1 MKNNSYLEDIDLE
14 HVENA
19 RKENKLNKS
28 ASDEI
33 KRWLTDSRFLKYK
46 KNIKNLIQEN
56 KWNILMDS
64 FYAYVIFG
72 TGGIRGTMG
81 PGTNRINDYTI
92 GLASQSFAN
101 YLLKNKKN
109 LVSRGVVIA
118 YDTRNNSK
126 DFAQVTASVLAANGI
141 PAMLFSY
148 YRPTP
153 ELSFAVRE
161 LKAAGGIVVTASHN
175 PPQFNG
181 YKLYREDGVQV
192 LPEEAT
198 KIEKEFK
205 EIKNINNMPFDDG
218 IKKGIIKYIPDEID
232 NKFLQQAKKISL
244 FGERNVKIV
253 YSPLHGV
260 GSQSVLPVLEAV
272 GFKNIELVKEQ
283 MSIDG
288 NFPTVPNHF
297 PQPEFPIVYD
307 KAIEVAKRTKAD
319 LILLSDP
326 DADRLGMAIP
336 DDNGGWLPLN
346 GNQGAILMLY
356 FILKTLKEKRKL
368 PPRSVVIKTSV
379 TTELYRDIAEG
390 YGVEVIGDLLV
401 GFKFIGDRI
410 EKLPPEK
417 TFIFAAEESIG
428 YLYGNSYRD
437 KGSENAAVIAS
448 EMIAYCK
455 NIATTPLK
463 LLNNIYEQYGYYS
476 ERLYYELIEGI
487 GAFDQMTEAMKIIR
501 KKLPI
506 EISGEKVIKVIDRLT
521 GEVADPVTGKVL
533 EIRNW
538 DKGDMLTFVFSPDER
553 TVIHLRPSGTEPKVK
568 YYTNVKGNLKK
579 ISKQEI
585 DVRAKKLEK
594 GIVSIFSKIVKGINI
609 DVWNE

>member
-1 MKNNSYLEDIDLE
+1 MENNDYLDLI
-14 HVENA
+14 NIA
-19 RKENKLNKS
+19 IKENKINKT
-28 ASDEI
+28 AANEL
-33 KRWLTDSRFLKYK
+33 KKWLTDSQFVKYQEELKK
-46 KNIKNLIQEN
+46 AISEN
-56 KWNILMDS
+56 KWDVLMDS
-64 FYAYVIFG
+64 FYTMVIFG
-72 TGGIRGTMG
+72 TGGIRGVMG
-81 PGTNRINDYTI
+81 AGINRINDYTI
-92 GLASQSFAN
+92 GLASQSLAN
-101 YLLKNKKN
+101 YLLKYKKDYANK
-109 LVSRGVVIA
+109 GIVIA

-126 DFAQVTASVLAANGI
+126 DFAELTASVLAANKI
-141 PAMLFSY
+141 PVFIFSY

-161 LKAAGGIVVTASHN
+161 LKAIGGIIVTASHN

-181 YKLYREDGVQV
+181 YKVYREDGVQV
-192 LPEEAT
+192 LPDEGL
-198 KIEKEFK
+198 KIEQEFKNIK
-205 EIKNINNMPFDDG
+205 EIKKIDFKEG
-218 IKKGIIKYIPDEID
+218 IKKGIIKYISEEID
-232 NKFLQQAKKISL
+232 KKFLEQAKKISL
-244 FGERNVKIV
+244 FPKRNIKIV

-288 NFPTVPNHF
+288 NFPTVPNYF
-297 PQPEFPIVYD
+297 PQPEFPIVYN

-346 GNQGAILMLY
+346 GNQGAVLMLY
-356 FILKTLKEKRKL
+356 FILKTLKEKGKL
-368 PPRSVVIKTSV
+368 PPQSVVMKTSV

-410 EKLPPEK
+410 EKLPSDK

-521 GEVADPVTGKVL
+521 GEVVDPATGKVL

-538 DKGDMLTFVFSPDER
+538 DKGDMLTFVFSSDER

-568 YYTNVKGNLKK
+568 YYTNVKGNLEK

-585 DVRAKKLEK
+585 DIRAKKLEK
-594 GIVSIFSKIVKGINI
+594 GIVSIFSKIVKEINI
-609 DVWNE
+609 DVWNK

>member
-1 MKNNSYLEDIDLE
+1 MENNDYLDLI
-14 HVENA
+14 NIA
-19 RKENKLNKS
+19 IKENKINKT
-28 ASDEI
+28 AANEL
-33 KRWLTDSRFLKYK
+33 KKWLTDSQFVKYQEELKK
-46 KNIKNLIQEN
+46 AISEN
-56 KWNILMDS
+56 KWDVLMDS
-64 FYAYVIFG
+64 FYTMVIFG
-72 TGGIRGTMG
+72 TGGIRGAMG
-81 PGTNRINDYTI
+81 AGTNRINDYTI
-92 GLASQSFAN
+92 GLASQSLAN
-101 YLLKNKKN
+101 YLLKYKKEFAKK
-109 LVSRGVVIA
+109 GIVIA

-126 DFAQVTASVLAANGI
+126 DFAELTASVLAANKI
-141 PAMLFSY
+141 PVFIFSY

-161 LKAAGGIVVTASHN
+161 LKAIGGIIVTASHN

-181 YKLYREDGVQV
+181 YKVYREDGVQV
-192 LPEEAT
+192 LPDEGL
-198 KIEKEFK
+198 KIEQEFKDIK
-205 EIKNINNMPFDDG
+205 EIKKIDFKEG
-218 IKKGIIKYIPDEID
+218 IKKGIIKYISEEID
-232 NKFLQQAKKISL
+232 KKFLEQAKKISL
-244 FGERNVKIV
+244 FPKRNIKIV

-288 NFPTVPNHF
+288 NFPTVPNYF

-346 GNQGAILMLY
+346 GNQGAVLMLY
-356 FILKTLKEKRKL
+356 FILKTLKEKGKL
-368 PPRSVVIKTSV
+368 LPRSVVIKTSV

-410 EKLPPEK
+410 EKLPSDK

-463 LLNNIYEQYGYYS
+463 LLNNIYEQYGYYG

-521 GEVADPVTGKVL
+521 GEVVDPVTGKVL

-568 YYTNVKGNLKK
+568 YYTNVKGNLEK

-585 DVRAKKLEK
+585 DIRAKKLEK
-594 GIVSIFSKIVKGINI
+594 GIVSIFSKIVKEINI
-609 DVWNE
+609 DVWNK